1 MFSVTWLLLCLTPE
15 GGVHRKSVL
24 LDFSLSCIGEG
35 NSTPLQYSC
44 LENPMDGGAWWAAVH
59 GVAKSQTW
67 LSNFTFTFHFHA
79 LEKEMATHSR
89 VLAWRIPGMEEPG
102 GLPSMGSHRVRHNWS
117 DLAAAAAMLL
127 EESVWMNPGTRLNCV
142 DTILSTAA
150 SLRAG
155 DHVSMRNHS
164 ACMPNRFRRVRLC
177 DAMDYS
183 PLGSSVHGILQA
195 RILEWV
201 AMPSSK
207 GSSPPRD
214 QICVSCISCIAGRF
228 FTAEPLGISVC
239 N

>member
-1 MFSVTWLLLCLTPE
+1 
-15 GGVHRKSVL
+15 
-24 LDFSLSCIGEG
+24 
-35 NSTPLQYSC
+35 
-44 LENPMDGGAWWAAVH
+44 
-59 GVAKSQTW
+59 
-67 LSNFTFTFHFHA
+67 
-79 LEKEMATHSR
+79 MATHST
-89 VLAWRIPGMEEPG
+89 VLAWRIPRTGEPG
-102 GLPSMGSHRVRHNWS
+102 GLPSMGSHKVRHDWS
-117 DLAAAAAMLL
+117 NLAAAAAMLL
-127 EESVWMNPGTRLNCV
+127 GESVWMNPGTRLNCV
-142 DTILSTAA
+142 DTILSITA

-164 ACMPNRFRRVRLC
+164 ACMLGGFCHVQLC
-177 DAMDYS
+177 DAMNYS